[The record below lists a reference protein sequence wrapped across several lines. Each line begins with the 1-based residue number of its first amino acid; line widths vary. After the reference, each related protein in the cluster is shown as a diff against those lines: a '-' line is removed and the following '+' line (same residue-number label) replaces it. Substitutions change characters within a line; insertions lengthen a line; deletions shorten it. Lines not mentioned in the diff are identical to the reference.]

1 MKVYL
6 ILIICLVL
14 AAFVFRGHILN
25 FYSPNLTKKDI
36 EQIALD
42 VVKKNF
48 VSDEHIQKIASA
60 VVEENF
66 VSDEHIQK
74 IASAVVE
81 KKLEQEIPT
90 TPSNSRLWTSL
101 NGKTIDARLHDAD
114 YKSVK
119 LLTPENKLF
128 TVSIERLSL
137 SDQAII
143 KQFLKSKQEFLDFKP
158 EKPKSNAGLK

>member
-60 VVEENF
+60 VVE
-66 VSDEHIQK
+66 
-74 IASAVVE
+74 
-81 KKLEQEIPT
+81 KKLVQEIPI

>member
-25 FYSPNLTKKDI
+25 FYGPNLTEKDI
-36 EQIALD
+36 EKIALE
-42 VVKKNF
+42 VVKK
-48 VSDEHIQKIASA
+48 
-60 VVEENF
+60 NF

-81 KKLEQEIPT
+81 KKLEQEIPNT
-90 TPSNSRLWTSL
+90 LSNSRLWTSL
-101 NGKTIDARLHDAD
+101 DGKTIDARLHDAD

-128 TVSIERLSL
+128 TVSIERLSQ

-158 EKPKSNAGLK
+158 EKPQSKAGLK

>member
-1 MKVYL
+1 MKFYL
-6 ILIICLVL
+6 ILIFFLVL
-14 AAFVFRGHILN
+14 LAFLFRGQILN
-25 FYSPNLTKKDI
+25 LYGPNLTKEDI
-36 EQIALD
+36 EQIALE
-42 VVKKNF
+42 VAEK
-48 VSDEHIQKIASA
+48 
-60 VVEENF
+60 NF

-81 KKLEQEIPT
+81 KKLKQKIT
-90 TPSNSRLWTSL
+90 ATPSLSRIWTSL
-101 NGKTIDARLHDAD
+101 NGKTMDASLHDAD

-128 TVSIERLSL
+128 TVPIEKLSP

-158 EKPKSNAGLK
+158 IEKPKPDIGLK

>member
-60 VVEENF
+60 VVE
-66 VSDEHIQK
+66 
-74 IASAVVE
+74 
-81 KKLEQEIPT
+81 KKLVQEIPI

-119 LLTPENKLF
+119 LLTSENKLF

>member
-1 MKVYL
+1 MKFYL
-6 ILIICLVL
+6 ILIIFLVFL
-14 AAFVFRGHILN
+14 AFLFRGQILN
-25 FYSPNLTKKDI
+25 FYGPNLTKEDI
-36 EQIALD
+36 EQIALE
-42 VVKKNF
+42 VAEK
-48 VSDEHIQKIASA
+48 
-60 VVEENF
+60 NF

-90 TPSNSRLWTSL
+90 TPSISRIWTSL
-101 NGKTIDARLHDAD
+101 DGKTMDASLHDAD

-128 TVSIERLSL
+128 TVSIEKLSP

-158 EKPKSNAGLK
+158 IEKPKPDIGLK

>member
-6 ILIICLVL
+6 ISIICLVL

-25 FYSPNLTKKDI
+25 FYGPNLTEKDI
-36 EQIALD
+36 EKIALE
-42 VVKKNF
+42 VAKK
-48 VSDEHIQKIASA
+48 
-60 VVEENF
+60 NF

-90 TPSNSRLWTSL
+90 TISNSRLWTSL
-101 NGKTIDARLHDAD
+101 DGKTIDARLHDAD
-114 YKSVK
+114 YKIVK

-128 TVSIERLSL
+128 TVAIERLSQ

-143 KQFLKSKQEFLDFKP
+143 KKFLESKQEFLDFKP
-158 EKPKSNAGLK
+158 PKPQSKAGLK

>member
-6 ILIICLVL
+6 ILIICFVL

-36 EQIALD
+36 EQIALE
-42 VVKKNF
+42 VVKK
-48 VSDEHIQKIASA
+48 
-60 VVEENF
+60 NF

-90 TPSNSRLWTSL
+90 TPPNSRLWTSL
-101 NGKTIDARLHDAD
+101 DGKTIDARLHDAD

-137 SDQAII
+137 SDRAII

-158 EKPKSNAGLK
+158 EKPHSEAELK

>member
-36 EQIALD
+36 EQIAL
-42 VVKKNF
+42 
-48 VSDEHIQKIASA
+48 E
-60 VVEENF
+60 
-66 VSDEHIQK
+66 
-74 IASAVVE
+74 VVE
-81 KKLEQEIPT
+81 KKLEQEMPKT
-90 TPSNSRLWTSL
+90 SSNSRLWTSL
-101 NGKTIDARLHDAD
+101 DGKTIDARLHDAD
-114 YKSVK
+114 YKIVK

-128 TVSIERLSL
+128 TVAIERLSQ

-143 KQFLKSKQEFLDFKP
+143 KKFLESKQEFLDFKP
-158 EKPKSNAGLK
+158 PKPQSKAGLK